1 MKNTQKILQIIL
13 QIAMIFSLAGC
24 SQTSGS
30 TQEPEEIRKYRS
42 NVESQLA
49 QQYPGEEI
57 IPIKARTLNDQMI
70 EYVYEHD
77 GVEVIVQYTIPG
89 SPLDEMLAN
98 GELDEAYEKYY
109 KDLDVSGNAQSN
121 NRQEDSGYAQS
132 SQEQS
137 DNDDYVDFSN
147 GQSDSK
153 TSSETV
159 KTTEITLDVMDTFS
173 EMKAV
178 ADEKYKQASQ
188 DEQRSYRVMF
198 MDSQQNEV
206 YEIVYTNGVVEY
218 QQFLF
223 RINVDCDGKT
233 VQLIFDPGRY
243 YTDIDIQNLKSVYN
257 VKATAKGITSAEFN
271 EIQDSQI
278 VQLVHD
284 YLNDDTYEV
293 QAYYYDFSLDGTS
306 SYVFDMPSDLSM
318 SGQFG
323 GEYVDR
329 YYLYPDFQTVGGSDI
344 LLRQQTDSG
353 TWGNSIEE
361 STGIQ
366 LVMGKENDYIYTYL
380 DDLVSDLGTNPQDSQ
395 ILEYVR
401 TRHE

>member
-13 QIAMIFSLAGC
+13 QIVMIFSLVGC
-24 SQTSGS
+24 SQTEGNN
-30 TQEPEEIRKYRS
+30 QEPEEIRKYRS

-109 KDLDVSGNAQSN
+109 KDSDVSGNAQSTSQ
-121 NRQEDSGYAQS
+121 QEDSGYTQS
-132 SQEQS
+132 NQEQS
-137 DNDDYVDFSN
+137 DSDDYIDFSN
-147 GQSDSK
+147 GQSDSGFN
-153 TSSETV
+153 ETV

-173 EMKAV
+173 EMRAV
-178 ADEKYKQASQ
+178 ADEKYNQASQ

-243 YTDIDIQNLKSVYN
+243 YTDIDIQSLKSVYN
-257 VKATAKGITSAEFN
+257 VTATPKGITSAEFN

-278 VQLVHD
+278 VQLVRD
-284 YLNDDTYEV
+284 YLNDATYEV

>member
-1 MKNTQKILQIIL
+1 MKNTQKILQLVL
-13 QIAMIFSLAGC
+13 QIVMIFSLVGC
-24 SQTSGS
+24 SQAGGNN
-30 TQEPEEIRKYRS
+30 QEPEEIRKYRS
-42 NVESQLA
+42 DIESQLA

-77 GVEVIVQYTIPG
+77 GVEVVVQYTIPG

-121 NRQEDSGYAQS
+121 NQQEDSGYAQS
-132 SQEQS
+132 SQEQYDS
-137 DNDDYVDFSN
+137 DDYVDFSN
-147 GQSDSK
+147 GQSDSGFN
-153 TSSETV
+153 ETV
-159 KTTEITLDVMDTFS
+159 KTTEITLDAMDTFS
-173 EMKAV
+173 EMRAV
-178 ADEKYKQASQ
+178 ADEKYNQASQ

-257 VKATAKGITSAEFN
+257 VTATTKGMTNAEFN

-278 VQLVHD
+278 VQLVRD
-284 YLNDDTYEV
+284 YLKDDTYEV

-323 GEYVDR
+323 GEYVDN
-329 YYLYPDFQTVGGSDI
+329 YYLYPDFQTVDGSDI

-353 TWGNSIEE
+353 TWGNLIEE

-380 DDLVSDLGTNPQDSQ
+380 DDLVSDLGANPQDSQ
-395 ILEYVR
+395 ILEYVK

>member
-13 QIAMIFSLAGC
+13 QIVMIFSLVGC
-24 SQTSGS
+24 SQTGGHN
-30 TQEPEEIRKYRS
+30 QEPEEIRKYRS

-109 KDLDVSGNAQSN
+109 KDLDVSGNSQSN
-121 NRQEDSGYAQS
+121 SQQEDSGYAQS
-132 SQEQS
+132 NSEQS
-137 DNDDYVDFSN
+137 DTDDYVDFSN
-147 GQSDSK
+147 DQSDSGFN
-153 TSSETV
+153 ETV
-159 KTTEITLDVMDTFS
+159 KTTEITLDVMNTFS
-173 EMKAV
+173 EMRAV
-178 ADEKYKQASQ
+178 ADEKYEQASQ

-257 VKATAKGITSAEFN
+257 VKATPKGITSAEFN

-278 VQLVHD
+278 VQLVRD

-366 LVMGKENDYIYTYL
+366 LVMGKENDYVYTYL

-395 ILEYVR
+395 ILEYVK

>member
-1 MKNTQKILQIIL
+1 MKNTQKILQVVL
-13 QIAMIFSLAGC
+13 QIVMIFSLVGC
-24 SQTSGS
+24 SQAGGNN
-30 TQEPEEIRKYRS
+30 QEPEEIRKYRS
-42 NVESQLA
+42 DIESQLA

-70 EYVYEHD
+70 EYVYQHD
-77 GVEVIVQYTIPG
+77 GTEVIIQYTIPG

-98 GELDEAYEKYY
+98 GELDKAYEKYY
-109 KDLDVSGNAQSN
+109 KDLDVSGNT
-121 NRQEDSGYAQS
+121 QS
-132 SQEQS
+132 SQEQTDSDDYVDFSNGQS

-147 GQSDSK
+147 GQSDSGF
-153 TSSETV
+153 SETV
-159 KTTEITLDVMDTFS
+159 ETTEITLDVMDTFS
-173 EMKAV
+173 EMRAV
-178 ADEKYKQASQ
+178 ADEKYNQASQ

-257 VKATAKGITSAEFN
+257 VTATTKGMTSAEFN

-278 VQLVHD
+278 IQLVRD
-284 YLNDDTYEV
+284 YLSDDTYEA
-293 QAYYYDFSLDGTS
+293 QAYYYDFSLDGTT
-306 SYVFDMPSDLSM
+306 SYVFDMPSDLGM
-318 SGQFG
+318 SSQFG

-353 TWGNSIEE
+353 TWGNLIEE

-395 ILEYVR
+395 ILEYVK

>member
-13 QIAMIFSLAGC
+13 QIVMIFSLVGC
-24 SQTSGS
+24 SQTEGNN
-30 TQEPEEIRKYRS
+30 QEPEEIRKYRS
-42 NVESQLA
+42 NVESQLD

-109 KDLDVSGNAQSN
+109 KDLDVSGNAQSTSQ
-121 NRQEDSGYAQS
+121 QEDSGYTQS
-132 SQEQS
+132 NSEQS
-137 DNDDYVDFSN
+137 DTDDYVDFSS
-147 GQSDSK
+147 GQSDSEFN
-153 TSSETV
+153 ETV

-173 EMKAV
+173 EMRAV
-178 ADEKYKQASQ
+178 ADEKYNQASQ

-257 VKATAKGITSAEFN
+257 VKATPKGITSAEFN

-278 VQLVHD
+278 VQLVRD
-284 YLNDDTYEV
+284 YLNDATYEV

-318 SGQFG
+318 NGQFG

-366 LVMGKENDYIYTYL
+366 LVMGKENDYVYTYL

-395 ILEYVR
+395 ILEYVK

>member
-1 MKNTQKILQIIL
+1 
-13 QIAMIFSLAGC
+13 MIFSLVGC
-24 SQTSGS
+24 SQTEGNN
-30 TQEPEEIRKYRS
+30 QEPEEIRKYRS

-121 NRQEDSGYAQS
+121 NQQEDSGYAQS

-137 DNDDYVDFSN
+137 DADDYVDFSN
-147 GQSDSK
+147 GQSDSGFN
-153 TSSETV
+153 ETV

-173 EMKAV
+173 EMRAV
-178 ADEKYKQASQ
+178 ADEKYNQASQ

-243 YTDIDIQNLKSVYN
+243 YTDIDIQSLKSVYN
-257 VKATAKGITSAEFN
+257 VTATPKGITSAEFN

-278 VQLVHD
+278 VQLVRD
-284 YLNDDTYEV
+284 YLNDATYEV

-344 LLRQQTDSG
+344 LLRQQTNSG

>member
-13 QIAMIFSLAGC
+13 QIVMIFSLVGC
-24 SQTSGS
+24 SQTEGNN
-30 TQEPEEIRKYRS
+30 QEPEEIRKYRS

-121 NRQEDSGYAQS
+121 NQQEDSGYAQS

-147 GQSDSK
+147 GQSDSGFN
-153 TSSETV
+153 ETV

-173 EMKAV
+173 EMRAV
-178 ADEKYKQASQ
+178 ADEKYNQASQ

-223 RINVDCDGKT
+223 RVNVDCDGKT

-243 YTDIDIQNLKSVYN
+243 YTDIDIQSLKSVYN
-257 VKATAKGITSAEFN
+257 VTATPKGITSAEFN

-293 QAYYYDFSLDGTS
+293 QAYYYDFSLDGNS

-318 SGQFG
+318 NGQFG

-395 ILEYVR
+395 ILEYVK